1 MARTIRVGDIGDY
14 ANSQMEKLLRS
25 AVLETELLLKMA
37 SPVDTGRFRASWAT
51 GENTAGSYDG
61 GEQQP
66 ATGQYKDATSPPK
79 DPSLERRISIGYQSG
94 QERIGN
100 VYSVHNNLPYAEPL
114 ANGSSK
120 QANAGWV
127 QGIAKDVQGRVRSR
141 RTHRQGV
148 MSSTYND
155 IRAAI
160 EGRIAT
166 QMAIAPV
173 YPVSYQNVPFTPP
186 NNTPWLQVF
195 LRLGDNNYATLLPT
209 GSAGFNRQNGTLVVN
224 VFTPIGVGA
233 AANFTIAERIKDL
246 FDRAKFSSIIF
257 DPASGPA
264 QVTPAAPEPYFQTQ
278 LTATFEAYVD

>member
-127 QGIAKDVQGRVRSR
+127 QGIAKDVQSRV
-141 RTHRQGV
+141 
-148 MSSTYND
+148 
-155 IRAAI
+155 I
-160 EGRIAT
+160 
-166 QMAIAPV
+166 
-173 YPVSYQNVPFTPP
+173 
-186 NNTPWLQVF
+186 
-195 LRLGDNNYATLLPT
+195 
-209 GSAGFNRQNGTLVVN
+209 
-224 VFTPIGVGA
+224 A
-233 AANFTIAERIKDL
+233 AAARIG
-246 FDRAKFSSIIF
+246 RES
-257 DPASGPA
+257 
-264 QVTPAAPEPYFQTQ
+264 
-278 LTATFEAYVD
+278 

>member
-1 MARTIRVGDIGDY
+1 MARTIRIGDIGDY
-14 ANSQMEKLLRS
+14 ANSQMEKLLRN

-120 QANAGWV
+120 QANAGWI
-127 QGIAKDVQGRVRSR
+127 QGIAKDVQSRVRKAAD
-141 RTHRQGV
+141 
-148 MSSTYND
+148 D
-155 IRAAI
+155 I
-160 EGRIAT
+160 GRN
-166 QMAIAPV
+166 
-173 YPVSYQNVPFTPP
+173 S
-186 NNTPWLQVF
+186 
-195 LRLGDNNYATLLPT
+195 
-209 GSAGFNRQNGTLVVN
+209 
-224 VFTPIGVGA
+224 
-233 AANFTIAERIKDL
+233 
-246 FDRAKFSSIIF
+246 
-257 DPASGPA
+257 
-264 QVTPAAPEPYFQTQ
+264 
-278 LTATFEAYVD
+278 